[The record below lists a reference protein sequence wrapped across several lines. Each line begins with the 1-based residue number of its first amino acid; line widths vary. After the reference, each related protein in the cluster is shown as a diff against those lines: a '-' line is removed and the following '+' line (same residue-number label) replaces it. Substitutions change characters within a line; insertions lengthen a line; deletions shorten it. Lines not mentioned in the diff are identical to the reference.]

1 MSYNYHLDSSCG
13 NGENWPSVF
22 FIGLFNFLIIKV
34 THLVYT
40 QRKTM
45 WTCLHQTVKPFFS
58 REWDGEM
65 RIFTLN
71 FISLMYCL
79 NFLKPPSI
87 TVKMRIHTHCR

>member
-40 QRKTM
+40 AEKNNVDMFTPNSQN
-45 WTCLHQTVKPFFS
+45 
-58 REWDGEM
+58 
-65 RIFTLN
+65 IFL
-71 FISLMYCL
+71 
-79 NFLKPPSI
+79 
-87 TVKMRIHTHCR
+87 